1 MIRIAITA
9 AAYDAIA
16 PIMERWA
23 QFLSGEEPATAEVV
37 PLAARPSLTAWS
49 ASRSRRRPMTRS
61 APRSRSA
68 AWATRP
74 RPTSGANATSGWRPQ
89 WWIGSARSARAGRDL

>member
-37 PLAARPSLTAWS
+37 PLAAR
-49 ASRSRRRPMTRS
+49 
-61 APRSRSA
+61 
-68 AWATRP
+68 
-74 RPTSGANATSGWRPQ
+74 
-89 WWIGSARSARAGRDL
+89 RA